1 MLALGIVS
9 STIAAM
15 LLLQPTLAAA
25 HTIPG
30 ALPPVPPDYDVRW
43 FQNPDTHDIQDWDI
57 EITPFESGYAQRI
70 VQAQPFPDD
79 RSCWIATVPADG
91 PARVRI
97 RAVQDGVVSV
107 WSGYTTVPEPGFGVA
122 LTLGGLFLACL
133 RNPHGRSSFRP
144 PRHT

>member
-1 MLALGIVS
+1 
-9 STIAAM
+9 M

-30 ALPPVPPDYDVRW
+30 ALPPVPDYDIHW
-43 FQNPDTHDIQDWDI
+43 FQNTDEHDVQDWDI
-57 EITPFESGYAQRI
+57 EILPFESRYARRI

-79 RSCWIATVPADG
+79 RSCWTATVPAEG

-97 RAVQDGVVSV
+97 RAVQDGVASA
-107 WSGYTTVPEPGFGVA
+107 WSGYTAVPEPRFGFA
-122 LTLGGLFLACL
+122 LTLGGLFLAYL
-133 RNPHGRSSFRP
+133 RNPHRGSSLRP